1 MKDLQRSPTF
11 THPYA
16 SLAWLLSLMIAPH
29 SLALLG
35 NLAGAWGRGLPLGLI
50 TAAGVYLLIVPARGH
65 RPPEKRSLANEVA
78 VYQRVW
84 GGIAAL
90 AIPLSGRLVS
100 ALAGATGIL
109 VTAGFAFNETF
120 LYWFPNFAFAYLL
133 LGALVVLQFGGHR
146 VVQSFQILFIVIALG
161 GLLMLTFIA
170 LTGSGAHSHGTGD
183 VGPAV
188 AIRSW
193 APILLLFVGVDLALL
208 SGPTPEGEARN
219 LMILGLLGAT
229 FLFAL
234 WGWAAVGYLP
244 LQRLRDTTIAPVLVA
259 KQVWGQ
265 PGRYTMGAV
274 TIAGTLAAVNALF
287 SMVAATI
294 NGALRQ
300 LSNGHVRVPPTA
312 VVTLLGMTTAAM
324 MALGMAGTEGID
336 VALRAGLVLWL
347 LHYALVPLLSQI
359 NAPKRPLAIFA
370 GSAMLAGAGTLVFVD
385 PNRGLV
391 LIFMLAGLAA
401 ATFMAGGVWW
411 LQPRWANH

>member
-1 MKDLQRSPTF
+1 M
-11 THPYA
+11 
-16 SLAWLLSLMIAPH
+16 MAPH
-29 SLALLG
+29 SLALHG
-35 NLAGAWGRGLPLGLI
+35 NLAGAWGRWLPLGLT
-50 TAAGVYLLIVPARGH
+50 TAAGVYLPLVAARGH
-65 RPPEKRSLANEVA
+65 RPPEKRSLANEA
-78 VYQRVW
+78 ALYQRVW

-133 LGALVVLQFGGHR
+133 LGALVALQFCGHR
-146 VVQSFQILFIVIALG
+146 VVQSFQILFMVIALG

-170 LTGSGAHSHGTGD
+170 LAGSGAHSHGTGN

-193 APILLLFVGVDLALL
+193 PPILLLFVGVDLALL

-219 LMILGLLGAT
+219 LMIFGLLGAT

-234 WGWAAVGYLP
+234 WGWATVGYLP

-300 LSNGHVRVPPTA
+300 LSNGHVRVPPAA

-359 NAPKRPLAIFA
+359 NAPKRPLAILA

-401 ATFMAGGVWW
+401 ATFMAGGVWLW
-411 LQPRWANH
+411 LQRRWANY